1 MVSCRSSHYRNKA
14 KMRFLTANHT
24 VGLRVQIYNFFRN
37 QQSFFAYLLII
48 FANNLFYKH
57 IEATILKQNQSNH
70 ICYCT
75 IVKPFFA
82 VFVCYPFENII
93 FGLITEHYLRQLVL
107 VSALR
112 FEWLIT

>member
-1 MVSCRSSHYRNKA
+1 
-14 KMRFLTANHT
+14 MRFLTANHT